1 MQRNGGPE
9 RQSGCGSGGS
19 RTFVGAEKWEPAGK
33 SGSHTKVGGVWKWE
47 LVSKDGS
54 NLGVTWEDR
63 AYGEKRSVLGGYG
76 VSDFGLLGEQTGHVF
91 WVPQRSGRRG

>member
-1 MQRNGGPE
+1 M
-9 RQSGCGSGGS
+9 GCNATADRSGS
-19 RTFVGAEKWEPAGK
+19 RAAAAEAVAPSWEPRSGRK
-33 SGSHTKVGGVWKWE
+33 SGSHIKVGGVWKWE

-76 VSDFGLLGEQTGHVF
+76 VSDCGLLGEQTGHVF